1 VPVEYH
7 KYGKV
12 FSDEEAQR
20 FPTSRPWDHAIDLI
34 PEAPVTLNLL
44 DTEDP
49 LELRLKVIKANTEA
63 LNQSI
68 NCVILYASCLIVS
81 MPYGLSLL

>member
-1 VPVEYH
+1 MGIASHHEVP
-7 KYGKV
+7 GTLATL
-12 FSDEEAQR
+12 SRMDQR
-20 FPTSRPWDHAIDLI
+20 AI
-34 PEAPVTLNLL
+34 LL
-44 DTEDP
+44 RTEDP
-49 LELRLKVIKANTEA
+49 LELRLKVIKANTKA